1 MRHIVADKGCVILPH
16 RDRGVVERRQR
27 VRLDVADLGGVAFQ
41 AIHDIADM
49 FTVQFQEP
57 AFDNL
62 GGYFLPAD
70 TDRFPC
76 GAADFKHQFYIAIQ
90 QVLVVGVPFQ
100 KNVIVD
106 IF

>member
-49 FTVQFQEP
+49 FTVQF
-57 AFDNL
+57 ALVNKNWTRKL
-62 GGYFLPAD
+62 YFL
-70 TDRFPC
+70 
-76 GAADFKHQFYIAIQ
+76 KYN
-90 QVLVVGVPFQ
+90 L
-100 KNVIVD
+100 
-106 IF
+106 

>member
-1 MRHIVADKGCVILPH
+1 MYCKAPGGLTVQQPVRHIVADKGCVILPH

-57 AFDNL
+57 AFDRREFSRIA
-62 GGYFLPAD
+62 G
-70 TDRFPC
+70 
-76 GAADFKHQFYIAIQ
+76 KHI
-90 QVLVVGVPFQ
+90 
-100 KNVIVD
+100 
-106 IF
+106 